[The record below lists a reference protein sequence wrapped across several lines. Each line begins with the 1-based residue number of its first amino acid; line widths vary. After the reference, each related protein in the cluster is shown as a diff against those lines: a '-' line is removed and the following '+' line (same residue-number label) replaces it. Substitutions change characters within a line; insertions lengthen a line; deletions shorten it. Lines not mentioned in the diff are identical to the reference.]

1 MVMAKVRAKQG
12 NDQLIKLACDNG
24 APVGVVAP
32 TIVMSRRDA
41 SSNIRMMILI
51 SVSSRTTSGAR

>member
-1 MVMAKVRAKQG
+1 MVIANVRAKQG

-24 APVGVVAP
+24 DPVGVVAP

-41 SSNIRMMILI
+41 SSSIRMTILI
-51 SVSSRTTSGAR
+51 TVSGGIA

>member
-1 MVMAKVRAKQG
+1 MVIANVRAKQG

-24 APVGVVAP
+24 DPVGVVAP

-41 SSNIRMMILI
+41 SSSIRMTILI
-51 SVSSRTTSGAR
+51 SVSCGIALRAR